1 MTVSCT
7 VTGLSSG
14 GKFCTDWIK
23 TCVTIETGT
32 AGIIVGPPSEDKD
45 SGDAKDAL
53 LVKGNAGAEATV
65 GPGKAPGKGWVLT
78 D

>member
-7 VTGLSSG
+7 VTGLGSG

-23 TCVTIETGT
+23 TWVSIETGA
-32 AGIIVGPPSEDKD
+32 AGIKVGAPLSNEE
-45 SGDAKDAL
+45 SCNAKDVL
-53 LVKGNAGAEATV
+53 LVRGNAGAEAAV

-78 D
+78 G